1 MNDTKQIEALK
12 SLADAAKERSRPGKR
27 VFVASVR
34 VSPGAYLVVS
44 SVLTFSAGLLLRS
57 EQDGWALLAIVVA
70 WTLLPGLALTD
81 KIAFDGKSLVRRGVM
96 PFLLQLVSGRRQQLS
111 VAEVE
116 RVDTNAV
123 RTLRRGGRVH
133 YRYRSQITG
142 RGTGFVFASGGRRYR
157 KMVQR
162 LFPLIHDDKIDL
174 RTRELRDYL
183 CDPKSINRDLDWLKL
198 APSDVLDNATA
209 EIKLGGKREHREHV
223 EEQSDAHGISPSDVE
238 RAILLRELGNK
249 LRIAGRLREAGE
261 AFRRALNVLPR
272 DGRLI
277 YDFARLLRSQAS
289 ARGDARLLSRARA
302 ALRLSAMRADEDAA
316 LLSLI
321 GEGFLECNEASRAE
335 RSFQRAIELEP
346 RTFRARLGLADVALR
361 NGKLAHVIHQYRD
374 AAHETSEKALVRY
387 ARREADYY
395 LSLNDDD
402 DYLSA
407 ELSRINWLQTLTRV
421 RRLAARVTNASTLVA
436 LIGTYA
442 DQAIAGIGW
451 ALASSSLVAW
461 LSSLLAGRL
470 LSARR
475 KPRPI
480 D

>member
-1 MNDTKQIEALK
+1 MNDTKQIEALT
-12 SLADAAKERSRPGKR
+12 SLADAAKESSRPDKG
-27 VFVASVR
+27 VLIASVR
-34 VSPGAYLVVS
+34 VSPGAYLVGS

-57 EQDGWALLAIVVA
+57 EQDGWALLAIAVG
-70 WTLLPGLALTD
+70 WTLLPALALTD
-81 KIAFDGKSLVRRGVM
+81 KIVFDGHSLARRGVV
-96 PFLLQLVSGRRQQLS
+96 PFIFQLISRRRHQLS

-123 RTLRRGGRVH
+123 RTLRRGGRVR

-157 KMVQR
+157 EMVQR

-183 CDPKSINRDLDWLKL
+183 SDPKSLNRELDCLKL
-198 APSDVLDNATA
+198 ASSDVLDNATA
-209 EIKLGGKREHREHV
+209 EFKFGGKREHP
-223 EEQSDAHGISPSDVE
+223 EERGDAHQISPGDVE
-238 RAILLRELGNK
+238 RAMLLRQLGNK

-316 LLSLI
+316 LMSLI
-321 GEGFLECNEASRAE
+321 GEGFLECNETERAE

-374 AAHETSEKALVRY
+374 AAHQASEKALIRY

-395 LSLNDDD
+395 VLLNDDD

-407 ELSRINWLQTLTRV
+407 ELSRINWLQTLTLG
-421 RRLAARVTNASTLVA
+421 RRLAARVTNASILVA
-436 LIGTYA
+436 LVGTYA
-442 DQAIAGIGW
+442 DQAIAGIAW
-451 ALASSSLVAW
+451 SLASSSLMAW
-461 LSSLLAGRL
+461 LASLFIGKL

-475 KPRPI
+475 NPRPV

>member
-12 SLADAAKERSRPGKR
+12 SLADAARERSRPGKR
-27 VFVASVR
+27 VCIASVR
-34 VSPGAYLVVS
+34 ASPGAYFVVS

-57 EQDGWALLAIVVA
+57 EQDGWALLAIIVA
-70 WTLLPGLALTD
+70 WTLLPALAVTD
-81 KIAFDGKSLVRRGVM
+81 KIVFDGQSLVRRGVV
-96 PFLLQLVSGRRQQLS
+96 PLIFQLISGREQQLS
-111 VAEVE
+111 VTEVE

-123 RTLRRGGRVH
+123 RTLRRGGRVR
-133 YRYRSQITG
+133 YRYRSQIIG
-142 RGTGFVFASGGRRYR
+142 RGIGFVFASGGRRYR
-157 KMVQR
+157 EMVQR

-183 CDPKSINRDLDWLKL
+183 CDPKSLNRELGWLKL
-198 APSDVLDNATA
+198 ASSDVLDNATA
-209 EIKLGGKREHREHV
+209 EFKLGGKRVRA
-223 EEQSDAHGISPSDVE
+223 EEQSDAREVFPGDVE
-238 RAILLRELGNK
+238 RAILLRQLGNK

-272 DGRLI
+272 DGWLI

-289 ARGDARLLSRARA
+289 ARGDARLLSRSRA

-321 GEGFLECNEASRAE
+321 GEGFLECNEAARAE

-374 AAHETSEKALVRY
+374 AAYETSEKALVRY

-395 LSLNDDD
+395 VRLNDDD

-421 RRLAARVTNASTLVA
+421 RRLASRLTNASVLVA

-442 DQAIAGIGW
+442 DQAMAGVAW
-451 ALASSSLVAW
+451 AVASSFLVAW
-461 LSSLLAGRL
+461 LASLLAGRL

-475 KPRPI
+475 QPRPI

>member
-1 MNDTKQIEALK
+1 MNETKQIEAFK
-12 SLADAAKERSRPGKR
+12 SLADAAKESSRPEKR
-27 VFVASVR
+27 VLVASVR

-44 SVLTFSAGLLLRS
+44 SVLTFFAGLLLRS
-57 EQDGWALLAIVVA
+57 EQDGWALLVIAIA
-70 WTLLPGLALTD
+70 WTLVPLLALTD
-81 KIAFDGKSLVRRGVM
+81 KIVFDGESLIRRGVM
-96 PFLLQLVSGRRQQLS
+96 PFIFQLISGRTHQLS
-111 VAEVE
+111 VSEVE

-123 RTLRRGGRVH
+123 RTLRRGGRVR
-133 YRYRSQITG
+133 YRYRSQVSG
-142 RGTGFVFASGGRRYR
+142 RDTSFIFASGGRRYR
-157 KMVQR
+157 EMVGR
-162 LFPLIHDDKIDL
+162 LFALIHDDKIDL

-183 CDPKSINRDLDWLKL
+183 CDPKSLNRELDCLNL
-198 APSDVLDNATA
+198 ASSDVLDNATA
-209 EIKLGGKREHREHV
+209 EFKFGGKREQT
-223 EEQSDAHGISPSDVE
+223 EEDSAAYEVSPGDVE
-238 RAILLRELGNK
+238 RAILLRQLGNK

-261 AFRRALNVLPR
+261 AFRRALNVLPH

-316 LLSLI
+316 LMSLI
-321 GEGFLECNEASRAE
+321 GEGFLECNEAARAE

-374 AAHETSEKALVRY
+374 AAHQASEKSLIRY

-395 LSLNDDD
+395 LRLNDDD

-407 ELSRINWLQTLTRV
+407 ELTRINWLQTLTRG
-421 RRLAARVTNASTLVA
+421 RRLAARVTHVSILVA
-436 LIGTYA
+436 LVGTYA
-442 DQAIAGIGW
+442 DQDIAGIGW
-451 ALASSSLVAW
+451 AFASSSLVAW
-461 LSSLLAGRL
+461 LASLLL
-470 LSARR
+470 SKSLSARR
-475 KPRPI
+475 KPRPV

>member
-12 SLADAAKERSRPGKR
+12 SLADAANERSQSGRR
-27 VFVASVR
+27 VWVASVR
-34 VSPGAYLVVS
+34 ASSGAYLVVS
-44 SVLTFSAGLLLRS
+44 SVLTFCAGLLLRS
-57 EQDGWALLAIVVA
+57 ERDGWALVAIVVA
-70 WTLLPGLALTD
+70 WLLLPVLALTD
-81 KIAFDGKSLVRRGVM
+81 KIAFDGQSLIRRGVV
-96 PFLLQLVSGRRQQLS
+96 PFIFQLISGRREQLS
-111 VAEVE
+111 LAEVE

-123 RTLRRGGRVH
+123 RTLRRGGRVR

-142 RGTGFVFASGGRRYR
+142 RGIGFVFASGGRRYR
-157 KMVQR
+157 EMVHR

-183 CDPKSINRDLDWLKL
+183 CDPKSLNRELNSLKL
-198 APSDVLDNATA
+198 APSDVLDNATL
-209 EIKLGGKREHREHV
+209 EFRLGGKKEHA
-223 EEQSDAHGISPSDVE
+223 EEQSGSLEISPGDVE
-238 RAILLRELGNK
+238 RAILLRQLGNK

-261 AFRRALNVLPR
+261 AFRRALNVLPS

-302 ALRLSAMRADEDAA
+302 ALRLSARRADEDAN

-321 GEGFLECNEASRAE
+321 GEGFLECNEAARAE

-374 AAHETSEKALVRY
+374 AAHQASEKTLIRY

-395 LSLNDDD
+395 VLLNDDD

-407 ELSRINWLQTLTRV
+407 ELSRINWLQTLTRG
-421 RRLAARVTNASTLVA
+421 RRLAARLTNASILIA

-442 DQAIAGIGW
+442 DQAIASIGW

-461 LSSLLAGRL
+461 LASLLAGKAL
-470 LSARR
+470 TARR
-475 KPRPI
+475 KPSPV

>member
-1 MNDTKQIEALK
+1 
-12 SLADAAKERSRPGKR
+12 
-27 VFVASVR
+27 
-34 VSPGAYLVVS
+34 
-44 SVLTFSAGLLLRS
+44 
-57 EQDGWALLAIVVA
+57 
-70 WTLLPGLALTD
+70 
-81 KIAFDGKSLVRRGVM
+81 
-96 PFLLQLVSGRRQQLS
+96 
-111 VAEVE
+111 
-116 RVDTNAV
+116 
-123 RTLRRGGRVH
+123 
-133 YRYRSQITG
+133 
-142 RGTGFVFASGGRRYR
+142 
-157 KMVQR
+157 MVGQ

-183 CDPKSINRDLDWLKL
+183 CEPKSLDRELGWLKL

-209 EIKLGGKREHREHV
+209 EFKLGGKSERADENL
-223 EEQSDAHGISPSDVE
+223 DAHDISPSDVQ
-238 RAILLRELGNK
+238 RAIMLRQLGNK

-321 GEGFLECNEASRAE
+321 GEGFLECNEAARAE

-374 AAHETSEKALVRY
+374 AAYEASEKALVRY

-395 LSLNDDD
+395 VRLNDDD

-421 RRLAARVTNASTLVA
+421 RRLTARVTNASVLVA

-451 ALASSSLVAW
+451 AVASSSLVAW
-461 LSSLLAGRL
+461 LASLLGGRL

>member
-1 MNDTKQIEALK
+1 MNDTNQIEALK
-12 SLADAAKERSRPGKR
+12 SLADAANERSRPSRR
-27 VFVASVR
+27 VWVASVR
-34 VSPGAYLVVS
+34 VSPGAYLVAS
-44 SVLTFSAGLLLRS
+44 SVLTFAAGLLLRS
-57 EQDGWALLAIVVA
+57 EEDGWALIAIVVA
-70 WTLLPGLALTD
+70 WALLPALALTD
-81 KIAFDGKSLVRRGVM
+81 KIAFDGQWLVRRGVV
-96 PFLLQLVSGRRQQLS
+96 PFIFQLISGRRQRLS

-123 RTLRRGGRVH
+123 RTLRRGGRVR
-133 YRYRSQITG
+133 YRYRNQITG
-142 RGTGFVFASGGRRYR
+142 KGTGFVLASGGRRYR
-157 KMVQR
+157 EMVQR

-183 CDPKSINRDLDWLKL
+183 CDPRSLNRELNCLKL
-198 APSDVLDNATA
+198 ASSDVLDNATP
-209 EIKLGGKREHREHV
+209 EFKLGGKREQA
-223 EEQSDAHGISPSDVE
+223 EERNDAQEISPSDIE
-238 RAILLRELGNK
+238 RAMLLRQLGNK
-249 LRIAGRLREAGE
+249 LRVAGRLREAGE

-302 ALRLSAMRADEDAA
+302 ALRLSAMRADEDSA

-374 AAHETSEKALVRY
+374 AAHHSSEKALVRY
-387 ARREADYY
+387 AHREADYY
-395 LSLNDDD
+395 VRLNDDD

-407 ELSRINWLQTLTRV
+407 ELSRINWLQTLTRG
-421 RRLAARVTNASTLVA
+421 RRLAARVSNASVLVA
-436 LIGTYA
+436 LVGTYA
-442 DQAIAGIGW
+442 DQAIAGIAW
-451 ALASSSLVAW
+451 ALAASSLVGW
-461 LSSLLAGRL
+461 LASLLAGKVF
-470 LSARR
+470 SSRR
-475 KPRPI
+475 KPRTAE
-480 D
+480 

>member
-12 SLADAAKERSRPGKR
+12 SLADVAKERSRPGKT
-27 VFVASVR
+27 VSLASVR
-34 VSPGAYLVVS
+34 VPPGAYLVVS
-44 SVLTFSAGLLLRS
+44 SVLTFLAALLLHS
-57 EQDGWALLAIVVA
+57 EQEGSALFAIIVA
-70 WTLLPGLALTD
+70 WAVLPTLALTD
-81 KIAFDGKSLVRRGVM
+81 KIAFDGQSLVRRGVV
-96 PFLLQLVSGRRQQLS
+96 PFVFQRISGQGQQLS

-123 RTLRRGGRVH
+123 RTLRRGGRVR
-133 YRYRSQITG
+133 YRYRSQIIG
-142 RGTGFVFASGGRRYR
+142 RGAVFVIASGGRRYR
-157 KMVQR
+157 EMVQR
-162 LFPLIHDDKIDL
+162 LFPLIDDDKIDL

-183 CDPKSINRDLDWLKL
+183 CDPKSLSRELETLQL

-209 EIKLGGKREHREHV
+209 AFRLGGKKEHAEG
-223 EEQSDAHGISPSDVE
+223 QSETAEISVTDVE

-289 ARGDARLLSRARA
+289 ARGDASLLSRSSA
-302 ALRLSAMRADEDAA
+302 ALRLSAMRADEDAS

-321 GEGFLECNEASRAE
+321 GEGFLECNDATRAE
-335 RSFQRAIELEP
+335 RSFQRAIDLEP
-346 RTFRARLGLADVALR
+346 RSFRARIGLADVALR

-374 AAHETSEKALVRY
+374 AAHTASEKALIRY

-395 LSLNDDD
+395 VRLNDDD

-407 ELSRINWLQTLTRV
+407 ELRRINWLQTLTHV
-421 RRLAARVTNASTLVA
+421 RSLAARLTNASVLVA
-436 LIGTYA
+436 LIGPYA
-442 DQAIAGIGW
+442 DPTIASLGW
-451 ALASSSLVAW
+451 ALASSSLLAW
-461 LSSLLAGRL
+461 LTSLLAARL
-470 LSARR
+470 LSQRR
-475 KPRPI
+475 RPRPI

>member
-1 MNDTKQIEALK
+1 MNETEQIEALK
-12 SLADAAKERSRPGKR
+12 SLADAANDRSRPSKR
-27 VFVASVR
+27 LYLASVR
-34 VSPGAYLVVS
+34 ASPGGYLVVS
-44 SVLTFSAGLLLRS
+44 SVLTFFAGLLLRS
-57 EQDGWALLAIVVA
+57 EHDGWALIAIVVA
-70 WTLLPGLALTD
+70 WMLLPALALTD
-81 KIAFDGKSLVRRGVM
+81 KIVFDGQSLGRRGVV
-96 PFLLQLVSGRRQQLS
+96 PFLFQLISGRSQQLS
-111 VAEVE
+111 VGEVE

-123 RTLRRGGRVH
+123 RTLRRGGRVR

-157 KMVQR
+157 EMVQR
-162 LFPLIHDDKIDL
+162 FFPLIHDDKIDL
-174 RTRELRDYL
+174 RTRELRDFL
-183 CDPKSINRDLDWLKL
+183 CDPKSLNRELKSLKL

-209 EIKLGGKREHREHV
+209 EFKLGGKREQAN
-223 EEQSDAHGISPSDVE
+223 EQIHAQEISPGDVE
-238 RAILLRELGNK
+238 RAILLRQLGNR
-249 LRIAGRLREAGE
+249 LRVAGRLREAGE
-261 AFRRALNVLPR
+261 AFRRALNVLPQ

-321 GEGFLECNEASRAE
+321 GEGFLECNEAGRAE

-346 RTFRARLGLADVALR
+346 RTFRARIGLADVALR

-374 AAHETSEKALVRY
+374 AAHQASEKALIRY

-395 LSLNDDD
+395 VRLNDDD
-402 DYLSA
+402 EYLSA
-407 ELSRINWLQTLTRV
+407 ELSRINWLQTLTRG
-421 RRLAARVTNASTLVA
+421 RRLAARVTNVSILVA

-442 DQAIAGIGW
+442 DHAIASIAW

-461 LSSLLAGRL
+461 LGSLLAGKL

-475 KPRPI
+475 TPHPI

>member
-12 SLADAAKERSRPGKR
+12 SLADANERSRQGRKLW
-27 VFVASVR
+27 VASVR
-34 VSPGAYLVVS
+34 ASSGAYLVVS

-57 EQDGWALLAIVVA
+57 ERDGWALLAIAVA
-70 WTLLPGLALTD
+70 WTLLPALALTD
-81 KIAFDGKSLVRRGVM
+81 KIVFDGESLVRRGVI
-96 PFLLQLVSGRRQQLS
+96 PLIYQLISGRNQQLS
-111 VAEVE
+111 LAEVE

-123 RTLRRGGRVH
+123 RTLRRGGRVR
-133 YRYRSQITG
+133 YRYRSQISG

-157 KMVQR
+157 QMVQR

-183 CDPKSINRDLDWLKL
+183 CDPRSLNHELDRLKL
-198 APSDVLDNATA
+198 ASSEVLDNATA
-209 EIKLGGKREHREHV
+209 EFKLGGKREQA
-223 EEQSDAHGISPSDVE
+223 EEQSNTHEISAGDVE
-238 RAILLRELGNK
+238 RALLLRQLGNK

-261 AFRRALNVLPR
+261 AFRRALNVLPQ

-302 ALRLSAMRADEDAA
+302 ALRLSAMRSDEDAA

-321 GEGFLECNEASRAE
+321 GEGFLECNEAARAE
-335 RSFQRAIELEP
+335 RTFQRAIELEP
-346 RTFRARLGLADVALR
+346 GTFRARLGLADVALR

-374 AAHETSEKALVRY
+374 AARQASEKALVRY

-395 LSLNDDD
+395 VRLNDDD

-407 ELSRINWLQTLTRV
+407 ELSRINWLQTLTRG
-421 RRLAARVTNASTLVA
+421 RRLAARVTNSSILLA

-442 DQAIAGIGW
+442 DPAIAGIGW
-451 ALASSSLVAW
+451 TLASSSLVAW
-461 LSSLLAGRL
+461 LASLFAGKL
-470 LSARR
+470 LSPRR

>member
-1 MNDTKQIEALK
+1 MNDTNQIEALK
-12 SLADAAKERSRPGKR
+12 SLADAAEESTRQEKR
-27 VFVASVR
+27 EWIASVR

-44 SVLTFSAGLLLRS
+44 SVLTFSGGLLLRS

-70 WTLLPGLALTD
+70 WMLLPALALTD
-81 KIAFDGKSLVRRGVM
+81 KIVFDGQSLVRRGVV
-96 PFLLQLVSGRRQQLS
+96 PFFFRLIAGRTHQLS

-123 RTLRRGGRVH
+123 RTLRRGGRVR

-142 RGTGFVFASGGRRYR
+142 RGTSFVFASGGRRYR
-157 KMVQR
+157 EMVLR

-183 CDPKSINRDLDWLKL
+183 CEPKSLNRELDCLNL

-209 EIKLGGKREHREHV
+209 EFKLGGKREHG
-223 EEQSDAHGISPSDVE
+223 EEESDTHEVLPGDVE
-238 RAILLRELGNK
+238 RAILLRQLGNK

-302 ALRLSAMRADEDAA
+302 ALRLSAMRSDEDAA
-316 LLSLI
+316 LMSLI
-321 GEGFLECNEASRAE
+321 GEGFLECNEAVRAE

-374 AAHETSEKALVRY
+374 AAHQASEKSLIRY

-395 LSLNDDD
+395 VRLNDDD

-407 ELSRINWLQTLTRV
+407 ELSRINWLQTLTRG
-421 RRLAARVTNASTLVA
+421 RRVAARVTHASILVA

-461 LSSLLAGRL
+461 LASLLVAKL
-470 LSARR
+470 LSSRR
-475 KPRPI
+475 KPRPV

>member
-1 MNDTKQIEALK
+1 MNDTKQIEAFK
-12 SLADAAKERSRPGKR
+12 SLADAAKERSRSGKR
-27 VFVASVR
+27 VWVASVR
-34 VSPGAYLVVS
+34 TSPEAYLVVS
-44 SVLTFSAGLLLRS
+44 SVFTFSAGLLLRS
-57 EQDGWALLAIVVA
+57 AQDGWALLAIAVA
-70 WTLLPGLALTD
+70 WMLLPVLALTD
-81 KIAFDGKSLVRRGVM
+81 KIAFDGQSLVRRGLV
-96 PFLLQLVSGRRQQLS
+96 PFVFQLISGLRLQLSL
-111 VAEVE
+111 AEVE

-123 RTLRRGGRVH
+123 RTLRRGGSVR

-142 RGTGFVFASGGRRYR
+142 RGTAFVFASGGRRYR
-157 KMVQR
+157 EMVQR

-183 CDPKSINRDLDWLKL
+183 CDPKSLNRELECLKL

-209 EIKLGGKREHREHV
+209 EFKLGGKREHV
-223 EEQSDAHGISPSDVE
+223 QEQSDAYEVSPTDVE
-238 RAILLRELGNK
+238 RAIQLRQLGNK

-302 ALRLSAMRADEDAA
+302 ALRLSARRADEDAA

-321 GEGFLECNEASRAE
+321 GEGFLECNEAARAE

-374 AAHETSEKALVRY
+374 AAHQISEQALVRY
-387 ARREADYY
+387 ACREADYY
-395 LSLNDDD
+395 VRLNDDD

-407 ELSRINWLQTLTRV
+407 ELSRINWLQTLTRA
-421 RRLAARVTNASTLVA
+421 RRLAARVTNASILVA
-436 LIGTYA
+436 LIGTYQ
-442 DQAIAGIGW
+442 DQAIAGICW

-461 LSSLLAGRL
+461 LASLLAVKM

>member
-1 MNDTKQIEALK
+1 M
-12 SLADAAKERSRPGKR
+12 
-27 VFVASVR
+27 
-34 VSPGAYLVVS
+34 
-44 SVLTFSAGLLLRS
+44 
-57 EQDGWALLAIVVA
+57 
-70 WTLLPGLALTD
+70 
-81 KIAFDGKSLVRRGVM
+81 
-96 PFLLQLVSGRRQQLS
+96 
-111 VAEVE
+111 
-116 RVDTNAV
+116 DTNAV
-123 RTLRRGGRVH
+123 RTLRRGGRVR

-157 KMVQR
+157 EMVQR

-209 EIKLGGKREHREHV
+209 EFKLGGKREHV
-223 EEQSDAHGISPSDVE
+223 EERSDAHGISPSDVE
-238 RAILLRELGNK
+238 RAILLREVGNK

-395 LSLNDDD
+395 VRLNDDD
-402 DYLSA
+402 HYLSA

-421 RRLAARVTNASTLVA
+421 RLLAARVTNASTLVA

-461 LSSLLAGRL
+461 LTSLLAGRL

-475 KPRPI
+475 KPRSI

>member
-12 SLADAAKERSRPGKR
+12 SLADAAKERSRPGR
-27 VFVASVR
+27 TVCVASVR
-34 VSPGAYLVVS
+34 ASPGAYLVVS
-44 SVLTFSAGLLLRS
+44 SVLTFCAGLLLRS
-57 EQDGWALLAIVVA
+57 GRDGWALVAIVVA
-70 WTLLPGLALTD
+70 WTLLPALALTD
-81 KIAFDGKSLVRRGVM
+81 KIAFDGQSLIRRGVV
-96 PFLLQLVSGRRQQLS
+96 PLIFQLISGRRQQLS
-111 VAEVE
+111 LAEVE

-123 RTLRRGGRVH
+123 RTLRRGGRVR

-142 RGTGFVFASGGRRYR
+142 RGIGFVFASGGRRYR
-157 KMVQR
+157 EMVQR

-183 CDPKSINRDLDWLKL
+183 CDPKSLNRELNSLKL
-198 APSDVLDNATA
+198 APSDVLDNATL
-209 EIKLGGKREHREHV
+209 EFRLGGKKEYA
-223 EEQSDAHGISPSDVE
+223 EEQGGCFEVSPGDFE
-238 RAILLRELGNK
+238 RAILLRQLGNK

-272 DGRLI
+272 DGQLI

-302 ALRLSAMRADEDAA
+302 ALRLSARRADEDAN

-321 GEGFLECNEASRAE
+321 GEGFLECNEAARAE

-374 AAHETSEKALVRY
+374 AAHQASEKALIRY

-395 LSLNDDD
+395 VLLNDDD

-407 ELSRINWLQTLTRV
+407 ELSRINWLQTLTRG
-421 RRLAARVTNASTLVA
+421 RRLTARLTNASILVA

-442 DQAIAGIGW
+442 DQAIAGIAW

-461 LSSLLAGRL
+461 LASLLVGKA

-475 KPRPI
+475 KPRPVE
-480 D
+480 

>member
-27 VFVASVR
+27 VCVASVR

-70 WTLLPGLALTD
+70 WTLLPALALTD
-81 KIAFDGKSLVRRGVM
+81 KIAFDGQSLVRRGVM
-96 PFLLQLVSGRRQQLS
+96 PFLFQLISGRRQQLS

-123 RTLRRGGRVH
+123 RTLRRGGRVR

-157 KMVQR
+157 EMVQR

-209 EIKLGGKREHREHV
+209 ECKLGGKREHV
-223 EEQSDAHGISPSDVE
+223 EEPGKRDAHGISPSDVE

-374 AAHETSEKALVRY
+374 AAHEASEKALVRY

-395 LSLNDDD
+395 VRLNDDD

-461 LSSLLAGRL
+461 LTSLLAGRL

>member
-1 MNDTKQIEALK
+1 MNDTKQMETLT
-12 SLADAAKERSRPGKR
+12 SLADAAKERSRPDRR
-27 VFVASVR
+27 VYLASVR
-34 VSPGAYLVVS
+34 ASPGGYLVVS

-57 EQDGWALLAIVVA
+57 ELDGWALITVIVA
-70 WTLLPGLALTD
+70 WVLLPALALTD
-81 KIAFDGKSLVRRGVM
+81 KIAFDGQSLIRRGAAA
-96 PFLLQLVSGRRQQLS
+96 FIFQLISGRRQQLTL
-111 VAEVE
+111 AEVE

-123 RTLRRGGRVH
+123 RTLRRGGRVR
-133 YRYRSQITG
+133 YRYRSQISG

-157 KMVQR
+157 EMVQR

-183 CDPKSINRDLDWLKL
+183 CDPKSLNRELESLKL

-209 EIKLGGKREHREHV
+209 EFKLGGKKEHA
-223 EEQSDAHGISPSDVE
+223 EEQVSALEVSPGDVE
-238 RAILLRELGNK
+238 RAILLRQLGNK

-261 AFRRALNVLPR
+261 AFRRALNVLPH

-302 ALRLSAMRADEDAA
+302 ALRLSARRADEDAA

-321 GEGFLECNEASRAE
+321 GEGFLECNEAVRAE

-374 AAHETSEKALVRY
+374 AAHQASEKALVRY
-387 ARREADYY
+387 ARLEADYY
-395 LSLNDDD
+395 VRLNDDD

-407 ELSRINWLQTLTRV
+407 ELSRINWLQTLTLG
-421 RRLAARVTNASTLVA
+421 RRLAARVTNASILVA

-461 LSSLLAGRL
+461 LASLLAGKA

>member
-1 MNDTKQIEALK
+1 MNDTKQIENLT
-12 SLADAAKERSRPGKR
+12 SLADAAKERSRPGRR
-27 VFVASVR
+27 VYLASVR
-34 VSPGAYLVVS
+34 ASHGGYLVVS

-57 EQDGWALLAIVVA
+57 ELDAWALIAVIVA
-70 WTLLPGLALTD
+70 WTLLPALALTD
-81 KIAFDGKSLVRRGVM
+81 KIAFDGQSLIRRGAA
-96 PFLLQLVSGRRQQLS
+96 PFIFQLISGRRQQLTL
-111 VAEVE
+111 AEVE

-123 RTLRRGGRVH
+123 RTLRRGGRVR
-133 YRYRSQITG
+133 YRYRSQISG
-142 RGTGFVFASGGRRYR
+142 RGTGFAFSSGGRRYR
-157 KMVQR
+157 EMVQR

-183 CDPKSINRDLDWLKL
+183 CDPKSLNRELNSLKL
-198 APSDVLDNATA
+198 APSNVLDNATA
-209 EIKLGGKREHREHV
+209 EFKLGGKKEHAEKQGSALEV
-223 EEQSDAHGISPSDVE
+223 SPGDVD
-238 RAILLRELGNK
+238 RAILLRQLGNK

-261 AFRRALNVLPR
+261 AFRRALNVLPQ

-302 ALRLSAMRADEDAA
+302 ALRLSARRADEDAT

-321 GEGFLECNEASRAE
+321 GEGFLECNEAVRAE

-374 AAHETSEKALVRY
+374 AAHQASEKALVRY

-395 LSLNDDD
+395 VRLNDDD

-407 ELSRINWLQTLTRV
+407 ELSRINWLQTLTLG
-421 RRLAARVTNASTLVA
+421 RRLAARVTNASILVA

-461 LSSLLAGRL
+461 LASLLAGKA
-470 LSARR
+470 LSERR
-475 KPRPI
+475 KPRQI

>member
-1 MNDTKQIEALK
+1 MNDMEQIEALK
-12 SLADAAKERSRPGKR
+12 SLGDAAQSRSVPSKK
-27 VFVASVR
+27 VWVASVR
-34 VSPGAYLVVS
+34 VSPGGYLVAS
-44 SVLTFSAGLLLRS
+44 SVLTFAAGLLLRS
-57 EQDGWALLAIVVA
+57 EQDQWALLAVIVA
-70 WTLLPGLALTD
+70 WMLLPVLAMTD
-81 KIAFDGKSLVRRGVM
+81 KIAFDGQSLVRRGIM
-96 PFLLQLVSGRRQQLS
+96 PLIVQLISGRKQQLS
-111 VAEVE
+111 IAEVE

-123 RTLRRGGRVH
+123 RTLRRGGRVR

-157 KMVQR
+157 EMVHR

-183 CDPKSINRDLDWLKL
+183 CDPKALNRELGRLKL

-209 EIKLGGKREHREHV
+209 EFRLGGKKERSA
-223 EEQSDAHGISPSDVE
+223 EQCDAQEISPGDVE
-238 RAILLRELGNK
+238 RALLLRQLGNK

-321 GEGFLECNEASRAE
+321 GEGFLECNEAGRAE

-374 AAHETSEKALVRY
+374 AAHEASEKALVRY

-395 LSLNDDD
+395 VRLNDDD

-421 RRLAARVTNASTLVA
+421 RRLAARATNAGVLVA
-436 LIGTYA
+436 LVGTYSELA
-442 DQAIAGIGW
+442 FAGFAW
-451 ALASSSLVAW
+451 AVAT
-461 LSSLLAGRL
+461 SSLLAWLISLLVGRF

-475 KPRPI
+475 KPESI

>member
-1 MNDTKQIEALK
+1 MNDTKQIETLK
-12 SLADAAKERSRPGKR
+12 SLADAARERSRPR
-27 VFVASVR
+27 RREWVASVR
-34 VSPGAYLVVS
+34 ASPGAYLVVS

-70 WTLLPGLALTD
+70 WMFLPALALTD
-81 KIAFDGKSLVRRGVM
+81 KIAFDGQSLVRRGVV
-96 PFLLQLVSGRRQQLS
+96 PFIFQLISGRRQQLS
-111 VAEVE
+111 LAEVE

-123 RTLRRGGRVH
+123 RTLRRGGRVR

-157 KMVQR
+157 EMVQR

-183 CDPKSINRDLDWLKL
+183 CDPKSLNRELDWLKL
-198 APSDVLDNATA
+198 APADVLDNATA
-209 EIKLGGKREHREHV
+209 EFKLGGKREHA
-223 EEQSDAHGISPSDVE
+223 EEQSDAHEISAGDVE
-238 RAILLRELGNK
+238 RAILLRQLGNK

-289 ARGDARLLSRARA
+289 ARGDAHLLSRARA

-321 GEGFLECNEASRAE
+321 GEGFLECNEAARAE

-374 AAHETSEKALVRY
+374 AAHQASEKALVRY

-395 LSLNDDD
+395 VRLNDDD

-407 ELSRINWLQTLTRV
+407 ELSRINWLQTLTRG
-421 RRLAARVTNASTLVA
+421 RRLAGRITNASILVT

-442 DQAIAGIGW
+442 DQAIVGIGW

-461 LSSLLAGRL
+461 LASLLAGKL

-475 KPRPI
+475 KPRPV

>member
-12 SLADAAKERSRPGKR
+12 SLADVAKERSRPGKR
-27 VFVASVR
+27 VSLASVR
-34 VSPGAYLVVS
+34 MSPGAYLVVS
-44 SVLTFSAGLLLRS
+44 SVLTFLAALLLHS
-57 EQDGWALLAIVVA
+57 EQDGSALVALIVA
-70 WTLLPGLALTD
+70 WGVLPALALTD
-81 KIAFDGKSLVRRGVM
+81 NIAFDGQSLVRRGVV
-96 PFLLQLVSGRRQQLS
+96 PFIFQRISGQRQQLS
-111 VAEVE
+111 VAEFE

-123 RTLRRGGRVH
+123 RTLRRGGRVR
-133 YRYRSQITG
+133 YRYRSQIIG
-142 RGTGFVFASGGRRYR
+142 RGTVFVIASGGRRYR
-157 KMVQR
+157 EMVQR
-162 LFPLIHDDKIDL
+162 LFPLIDDEKIDL

-183 CDPKSINRDLDWLKL
+183 CDPKSLSRELKTLQL

-209 EIKLGGKREHREHV
+209 EFKLGGKKEHAEG
-223 EEQSDAHGISPSDVE
+223 QSETAEISVTDVE

-272 DGRLI
+272 DSRLI

-289 ARGDARLLSRARA
+289 ARGDARLLSRSRA
-302 ALRLSAMRADEDAA
+302 ALRLSAMRADEDAS

-321 GEGFLECNEASRAE
+321 GEGFLECNEATRAE
-335 RSFQRAIELEP
+335 RSFQRAIGLEP
-346 RTFRARLGLADVALR
+346 RSFRARIGLADVALR

-374 AAHETSEKALVRY
+374 AAHAASEKALIRY

-395 LSLNDDD
+395 VRLNDDE

-407 ELSRINWLQTLTRV
+407 ELSRINWLQTLTHV
-421 RRLAARVTNASTLVA
+421 RSLAARLTNVSVLVA
-436 LIGTYA
+436 LIGYYA
-442 DQAIAGIGW
+442 DPTIASLGW

-461 LSSLLAGRL
+461 LTSLLAARL
-470 LSARR
+470 LSQRR
-475 KPRPI
+475 KPRPV